1 VRKGDNENE
10 DRTGCV
16 QTEAV
21 IACRGRA
28 LRMTKANRGPR
39 VLIRR
44 PVWRWLRKSVSVPNY
59 GRVEFLTSALDLYPR
74 GKSFRY
80 PSDRRLSGPQ
90 SRSGRDGEERK
101 FHAPAGDRNPV
112 VQPIG
117 QSLYWLNWP
126 IQLVG
131 KGNSVSMCCTVTR
144 IIMLT

>member
-59 GRVEFLTSALDLYPR
+59 GRVEFLTSALDEGEGSISCPGRFTPGERAFGTHRIGGWVGPR
-74 GKSFRY
+74 ADLDAMGKRGNFMLL
-80 PSDRRLSGPQ
+80 PGIETQ
-90 SRSGRDGEERK
+90 SSS
-101 FHAPAGDRNPV
+101 P
-112 VQPIG
+112 
-117 QSLYWLNWP
+117 
-126 IQLVG
+126 
-131 KGNSVSMCCTVTR
+131 
-144 IIMLT
+144 